1 VPTGPNANVTQKLT
15 IKIPQIARWYVAGV
29 SIVKIAELL
38 GMTPMG
44 VQKIMESSEYKEYQ
58 AAVLNGH
65 LSAMDRAL
73 AGKVEAIQQEAR
85 QAVPAALRC
94 LVDAVTQR
102 RDLKSAISAAKE
114 LLDRDPDRALPAS
127 KEEEPIAPGI
137 PEAILNEAV
146 DRGNKIVDSYIIAP
160 KDKVN

>member
-1 VPTGPNANVTQKLT
+1 MPTGPNANVTQKLT

-73 AGKVEAIQQEAR
+73 AGKVEAI
-85 QAVPAALRC
+85 
-94 LVDAVTQR
+94 
-102 RDLKSAISAAKE
+102 
-114 LLDRDPDRALPAS
+114 
-127 KEEEPIAPGI
+127 
-137 PEAILNEAV
+137 
-146 DRGNKIVDSYIIAP
+146 
-160 KDKVN
+160 